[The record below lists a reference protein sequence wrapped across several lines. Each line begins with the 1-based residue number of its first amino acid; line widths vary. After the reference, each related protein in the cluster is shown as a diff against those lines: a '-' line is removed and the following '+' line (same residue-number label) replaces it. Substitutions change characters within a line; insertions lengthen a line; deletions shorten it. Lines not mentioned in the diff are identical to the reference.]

1 MGEPDMSLTATAF
14 MAIVWSVVIFFTG
27 YCFKKLLTSNRTLD
41 GE

>member
-1 MGEPDMSLTATAF
+1 MSLTATAF
-14 MAIVWSVVIFFTG
+14 IAIVWSVVIFFTG